1 LLQQKLQK
9 TDYGLITFMRP
20 FGYKF
25 SHLDGAIEE
34 IDLYILID
42 FNRYVRTS
50 LVPNRAA
57 ASTLDKHYY
66 VKKNIQG

>member
-1 LLQQKLQK
+1 
-9 TDYGLITFMRP
+9 MRP
-20 FGYKF
+20 FGYKI
-25 SHLDGAIEE
+25 SHMDGAIEE